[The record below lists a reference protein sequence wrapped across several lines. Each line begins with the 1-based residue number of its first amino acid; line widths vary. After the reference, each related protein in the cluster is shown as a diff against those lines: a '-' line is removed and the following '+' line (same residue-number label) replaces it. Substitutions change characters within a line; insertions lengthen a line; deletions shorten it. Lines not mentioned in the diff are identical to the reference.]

1 MAGRPKRR
9 AKRQAEKAAALRQEY
24 LRQAV
29 SDVLKKGKVKEKH
42 LRQLSQADINGK
54 T

>member
-9 AKRQAEKAAALRQEY
+9 AKRKEARAAALRQEY
-24 LRQAV
+24 LTQAEA
-29 SDVLKKGKVKEKH
+29 DVRKRGKVRERH
-42 LRQLSQADINGK
+42 LRPLSQSELNGR